1 MYRLVQMK
9 GIDKRQV
16 MLSSIFLSENE
27 EEEKER
33 KGKERERARKMR
45 VISMQVLTTMYD
57 VRSFI
62 HYFSSLM
69 ILTFL
74 PVLI

>member
-1 MYRLVQMK
+1 MK

-16 MLSSIFLSENE
+16 MLSSIFLSKNG

-33 KGKERERARKMR
+33 KGEKERERERKMR

-57 VRSFI
+57 V
-62 HYFSSLM
+62 
-69 ILTFL
+69 
-74 PVLI
+74 